1 MRFSKKI
8 LIAVM
13 AICTLSAI
21 SSSVFSL
28 FVANA
33 GIVTPGMG
41 EVVECHCKKFI
52 ISKCKSNGG
61 GPLCAQSK
69 PGGNIQCQEY
79 NGNC

>member
-33 GIVTPGMG
+33 RIVTPGMG
-41 EVVECHCKKFI
+41 AVVECRCGKFQT
-52 ISKCKSNGG
+52 KCKVRDD
-61 GPLCAQSK
+61 GPLCAQSNS
-69 PGGNIQCQEY
+69 GGNVQCQEY